1 MELLFNN
8 GCAYFPY
15 KQLKEQIDLAGKNIF
30 FTEKE
35 IQNSVKNKE
44 GYYITGRVHE
54 SITKELFNLEDNPY
68 IFVVSTNCKNKPMFC
83 TINGYVVYY

>member
-1 MELLFNN
+1 MEILFNN
-8 GCAYFPY
+8 GFAYFPY
-15 KQLKEQIDLAGKNIF
+15 EQVRKQIDLNGKNIF
-30 FTEKE
+30 FTEIE
-35 IQNSVKNKE
+35 IQDSVKNKE

-68 IFVVSTNCKNKPMFC
+68 IYVVTTNCNSPMFC